1 MPGLRRGSWTVATI
15 CADKPYPVSPY
26 LIRRRRTGGFPS
38 IQQSL
43 PLDLGQFFQQLLD
56 FLITLNVLADAL
68 FPFLGHEH
76 LAGLP
81 PRLCTKYSE
90 PCSSPS
96 AQRQFALPQ
105 RRRRTASVPR
115 RKGWRETICASRER
129 RLRSRADK
137 LDRDQEVFFI

>member
-1 MPGLRRGSWTVATI
+1 MGMRGLRRGSWTVATI
-15 CADKPYPVSPY
+15 CADKPYTVSPY
-26 LIRRRRTGGFPS
+26 LIRRRRTGSFPS

-68 FPFLGHEH
+68 FPFLGHE
-76 LAGLP
+76 
-81 PRLCTKYSE
+81 
-90 PCSSPS
+90 
-96 AQRQFALPQ
+96 
-105 RRRRTASVPR
+105 RTASVPR

-137 LDRDQEVFFI
+137 LDRDKGVFFI